1 MRAIVLHKV
10 GPHVALIPDEEAP
23 ADRLITGRIEQS
35 SFHLRSGVL
44 ERRILSLLIALTLAY
59 ALSSGVNA
67 GDGGNGSNSSADSPD
82 SAGLEESYMEIEK
95 TKLHV
100 VRGGTG
106 QQTVVMIHGNAGDV
120 HDFEYGVAEL
130 LSKSYRVIGFDRPG
144 HGKSARPGGKAAS
157 VEDQARMLHEALQNL
172 GVNNAILLGH
182 SWGASLALC
191 YALKYPAETAG
202 LVLLAPPAFPGADP
216 NPLLRAVVKTPLIGG
231 LTLMFGKTLMGD
243 ERLRHD
249 LERAFYPQPAPEK
262 YLKIATSTWLGC
274 KQLRAYLE
282 DEWSLNASLRRMSK
296 HYGELRT
303 PVVIVTGDQDQIV
316 SPKENAYRLKEAI
329 PQAQLVE
336 LKGAGHEILLTM
348 PDSVYSAL
356 KLISTAATDVAS
368 PTAL

>member
-1 MRAIVLHKV
+1 MRAIVLHKF
-10 GPHVALIPDEEAP
+10 GHPDALIPEEEAP
-23 ADRLITGRIEQS
+23 ADGLITGRTEQRRL
-35 SFHLRSGVL
+35 HHRRGVL
-44 ERRILSLLIALTLAY
+44 ATRMLSLMIALTLAC
-59 ALSSGVNA
+59 ALSSAVNA
-67 GDGGNGSNSSADSPD
+67 GDGGNSPKRGADSPD
-82 SAGLEESYMEIEK
+82 SAGLEESYLEIEK
-95 TKLHV
+95 TKLHLV
-100 VRGGTG
+100 LGGTG
-106 QQTVVMIHGNAGDV
+106 RQTVVMLHGNAGDIQ
-120 HDFEYGVAEL
+120 DFEYGVAEL

-144 HGKSARPGGKAAS
+144 HGKSERPSSKAAS
-157 VEDQARMLHEALQNL
+157 VEYQARMLHETLQNL

-243 ERLRHD
+243 ERLRHE

-296 HYGELRT
+296 RYGELRM

-316 SPKENAYRLKEAI
+316 SPKENAYRLKEVI

-336 LKGAGHEILLTM
+336 LKGAGHEIPLTM
-348 PDSVYSAL
+348 PDSVYGAL

-368 PTAL
+368 TTAL

>member
-1 MRAIVLHKV
+1 MRAIVLHKF
-10 GPHVALIPDEEAP
+10 GSPDALISDEESP
-23 ADRLITGRIEQS
+23 ADRLITERRFRG
-35 SFHLRSGVL
+35 RSGVL
-44 ERRILSLLIALTLAY
+44 ERRILSLVMALTLAC

-67 GDGGNGSNSSADSPD
+67 SDGGNSPKSGADSPD

-100 VRGGTG
+100 VQGGTG
-106 QQTVVMIHGNAGDV
+106 KQTVVLIHGNAGNV

-191 YALKYPAETAG
+191 YALKYPAEIAG
-202 LVLLAPPAFPGADP
+202 LVLLAPAAFPDTDP
-216 NPLLRAVVKTPLIGG
+216 NPLLRAVVKTPLIGE
-231 LTLMFGKTLMGD
+231 LSLMFAKTLMGD
-243 ERLRHD
+243 DRLRHE
-249 LERAFYPQPAPEK
+249 LERAFYPQPVPEN
-262 YLKIATSTWLGC
+262 YLKIATSTWLGR

-282 DEWSLNASLRRMSK
+282 DEWSLNNILRRMSK
-296 HYGELRT
+296 RYGELRMS
-303 PVVIVTGDQDQIV
+303 VVIVTGDQDQVV

-329 PQAQLVE
+329 PQAQIVE
-336 LKGAGHEILLTM
+336 LKGAGHEIPLTR
-348 PDSVYSAL
+348 PGSVYSAL
-356 KLISTAATDVAS
+356 KLISTVATDVAS
-368 PTAL
+368 NVAP

>member
-1 MRAIVLHKV
+1 MRTIVLHKF
-10 GPHVALIPDEEAP
+10 GPPDALIPEDEAP
-23 ADRLITGRIEQS
+23 ADGLITGRTEQRR
-35 SFHLRSGVL
+35 LRRRSGVL
-44 ERRILSLLIALTLAY
+44 APRMLSLTIALTLAC
-59 ALSSGVNA
+59 ALSSVVNA
-67 GDGGNGSNSSADSPD
+67 GDGGNGSKSSADSPD

-100 VRGGTG
+100 VQGGTG
-106 QQTVVMIHGNAGDV
+106 QRTVVMIHGNAGDV

-202 LVLLAPPAFPGADP
+202 LVLLAPAAFPGADP
-216 NPLLRAVVKTPLIGG
+216 NPVLRAVVKSPLIGG
-231 LTLMFGKTLMGD
+231 LSLMFAKTLMGD
-243 ERLRHD
+243 KRLRHE
-249 LERAFYPQPAPEK
+249 LERAFYPQPVPVN
-262 YLKIATSTWLGC
+262 YLKIVTSTWLGR

-282 DEWSLNASLRRMSK
+282 DEWSLSASLRRMSN
-296 HYGELRT
+296 HYGELRM
-303 PVVIVTGDQDQIV
+303 PVVIVTGDQDRIV
-316 SPKENAYRLKEAI
+316 SPQENAYKLKERI
-329 PQAQLVE
+329 PQAHLVE
-336 LKGAGHEILLTM
+336 LKGAGHEILFTM

-356 KLISTAATDVAS
+356 KLISTAATNVTS
-368 PTAL
+368 TTAL

>member
-1 MRAIVLHKV
+1 MRAIVLHRF
-10 GPHVALIPDEEAP
+10 GSPDALISDEEAP
-23 ADRLITGRIEQS
+23 ADRLITERR
-35 SFHLRSGVL
+35 FRRRSGVL
-44 ERRILSLLIALTLAY
+44 ARRIPSLVMTLTLAC

-67 GDGGNGSNSSADSPD
+67 SGGENGSKRSADSPD

-100 VRGGTG
+100 VQGGTG
-106 QQTVVMIHGNAGDV
+106 QQTVVLIHGNAGNV

-172 GVNNAILLGH
+172 GVNNPILMGH

-191 YALKYPAETAG
+191 YALKYPAETSG
-202 LVLLAPPAFPGADP
+202 LVLLAPAAFPDADP
-216 NPLLRAVVKTPLIGG
+216 NSLLRAVVKTPLIGE
-231 LTLMFGKTLMGD
+231 LSLMFAKTLMGD
-243 ERLRHD
+243 DRLRHE
-249 LERAFYPQPAPEK
+249 LERAFYPQPVPEN
-262 YLKIATSTWLGC
+262 YLKIATSTWLRR

-282 DEWSLNASLRRMSK
+282 DEWSLNTSLRRMSR
-296 HYGELRT
+296 HYGELRM
-303 PVVIVTGDQDQIV
+303 PVVIVTGDQDQVV

-336 LKGAGHEILLTM
+336 LKGAGHEIPLTR
-348 PDSVYSAL
+348 PDGVYSAL
-356 KLISTAATDVAS
+356 KLISTTDVAS
-368 PTAL
+368 NVSP